1 MRYHLYREQQLN
13 CNIEEVWDFFSSP
26 LNLSRITPKD
36 MRFTVLS
43 NFKDIPIY
51 EGMEIDYLVS
61 PMLGIP
67 LKWKTKI
74 TQVSFQNSF
83 TDLQAKGPYKY
94 WNHYHEFIKNDN
106 GVLMKDSVDYEL
118 PLSFLG
124 KIAHALFV
132 RKRLSGIFDFRYKF
146 LESYFNKRDQ
156 VL

>member
-26 LNLSRITPKD
+26 MNLSRITPKD

-43 NFKDIPIY
+43 NLKDIPIY

-118 PLSFLG
+118 PLGFLG

>member
-118 PLSFLG
+118 PLGFLG